1 MIELIVCGSPPLQD
15 IDAND
20 QVKSLIICQ
29 PLVVTSPNVPAQFP
43 VR

>member
-1 MIELIVCGSPPLQD
+1 MIELIVCGSPHLQD

-20 QVKSLIICQ
+20 QVKSLIIRWA
-29 PLVVTSPNVPAQFP
+29 LVVTSPNVPAQFP